1 MKNTVFN
8 AFLCCFFILTIISG
22 GVYSKEEGVFT
33 VSGVKI
39 DVTADSAAKA
49 RNQAF
54 DLAQIKAF
62 DKLVTRLIG
71 DIDDVSYEKP
81 QLSEI
86 STMVKDFEVTKE
98 KISAVRYVGEYS
110 FRFNSKL
117 VKKYF
122 SKIGVEY
129 TDVKSKPI
137 LVLPFYQVNNQNI
150 LWSGDNPWFDAWRR
164 SDSDK
169 GLVPM
174 LTPIGDI
181 SDMADIKDGEA
192 LTYRQEKLERII
204 SRYGVK
210 EAVILIAAFVDGG
223 VDNSKANNLTIY
235 VYRTGGK
242 NSEYTNSI
250 KVKRE
255 KSEKIDDMM
264 DRAVVETIK
273 FLQKGWKDK
282 TIVNA
287 NQGNKLQV
295 RVPFRSIKEW
305 VETKEVLKSVQA
317 IGKIEIVS
325 IKPRVARLNLIFNG
339 SEQRLRLALEQADIT
354 LTTPKFQMGLGD
366 DILVYSLYMDK
377 YASNNENRAR

>member
-22 GVYSKEEGVFT
+22 AVYAKEEGVFT
-33 VSGVKI
+33 VSGIKV

-62 DKLVTRLIG
+62 DKLVTRLIDNMG
-71 DIDDVSYEKP
+71 DISYEKP

-98 KISAVRYVGEYS
+98 KISAIRYVGEYS

-117 VKKYF
+117 VKEYF
-122 SKIGVEY
+122 SRIGVEY

-137 LVLPFYQVNNQNI
+137 LVLPFYQVNNQNR
-150 LWSGDNPWFDAWRR
+150 LWSGDNPWFEAWKR

-192 LTYRQEKLERII
+192 LTYNQAGLERII

-210 EAVILIAAFVDGG
+210 DAVILIAAFVDGG
-223 VDNSKANNLTIY
+223 GDNSKNNLTIY
-235 VYRTGGK
+235 IYRTDGK
-242 NSEYTNSI
+242 NPRYTDSI
-250 KVKRE
+250 KIKR
-255 KSEKIDDMM
+255 KKAEKIDDMM
-264 DRAVVETIK
+264 DRAVTKTMK

-295 RVPFRSIKEW
+295 KVPFRTIKEW
-305 VETKEVLKSVQA
+305 VETRKVLETVQGV
-317 IGKIEIVS
+317 GKTEIIS
-325 IKPRVARLNLIFNG
+325 IKPGVARLNLIFNG

-354 LTTPKFQMGLGD
+354 LTTPKFQIGAGD

-377 YASNNENRAR
+377 YAPKSKNIAR